1 MKKFF
6 LSLLPVLL
14 FTISLITCA
23 YPYGS
28 VSGDIVH
35 EAIHARTMAVT
46 PCVPGW
52 LLDLNE
58 IKPLSDGEMSQV
70 RTILHRSQ
78 IKQVHEKYYRDD
90 ETNQPTA
97 ENIFYLY
104 ASNGQCLGGKV
115 EGTQIIMDDLELTQ
129 EDSSLL
135 YAVLRPHL
143 QNLFP
148 QLP

>member
-90 ETNQPTA
+90 ATNQPTA

>member
-70 RTILHRSQ
+70 RTILHRAQ

>member
-28 VSGDIVH
+28 VSSDVVH

-78 IKQVHEKYYRDD
+78 IKQVHEMYYRDD
-90 ETNQPTA
+90 ESGRQSDG
-97 ENIFYLY
+97 NIFYLY

-115 EGTQIIMDDLELTQ
+115 EGAQVLMDDLELTE
-129 EDSSLL
+129 EDSALL